1 MTRTSQLEFVKAELA
16 EIQHME
22 AAGGVAAIGMATRRA
37 ELEAEKQNLEASI
50 VRLAATE
57 LTFAG
62 DPVVGSRAIRADFA
76 APALQ
81 SFEKAV
87 IALAAAKERPLSARA
102 RLPGRAQ
109 NKLFVTSIAHGSFGF
124 VLEELDE
131 EVAQQGT
138 LDFYTNGQSPLASA
152 MHDVQANL
160 ESSRAAD
167 DDLAESLLDVD
178 PRAITLLRGFTETL
192 MRHRALCSVLV
203 GQRRFKFTSHDEVAR
218 AYERLSDENIQQEQ
232 QVTVSGRLLGFLPES
247 RMFEIRLAEDGKI
260 LRGKVDPGVGTQ
272 AVHELLDKDVDASVN
287 RVTVGQRAMRG
298 RLLSILP
305 KSALGTTPDVPQP
318 PPPGPALA

>member
-1 MTRTSQLEFVKAELA
+1 MTRTSQLEFLNAELA
-16 EIQHME
+16 EIQRIE
-22 AAGGVAAIGMATRRA
+22 AAGGTAAIGMAARRA
-37 ELEAEKQNLEASI
+37 EVEAEKQRLQASI

-62 DPVVGSRAIRADFA
+62 DPVLGSHAIRADFA

-87 IALAAAKERPLSARA
+87 IALAAAKERPVSARA

-109 NKLFVTSIAHGSFGF
+109 NKLFVTSMAHGSFGF

-131 EVAQQGT
+131 GVAQQGT
-138 LDFYTNGQSPLASA
+138 LDFGTNGPSPLASA
-152 MHDVQANL
+152 MHDLQAIL

-167 DDLAESLLDVD
+167 DDLAESLLDIA

-192 MRHRALCSVLV
+192 MRHRALCSVQV
-203 GQRRFKFTSHDEVAR
+203 GARRFKFTSHDEVER
-218 AYERLSDENIQQEQ
+218 AYERLSEENIQQEQ
-232 QVTVSGRLLGFLPES
+232 EVTVSGRLLGFLPDS

-260 LRGKVDPGVGTQ
+260 LRGKVDPGVATE
-272 AVHELLDKDVDASVN
+272 AVRECLDQDVEATMN
-287 RVTVGQRAMRG
+287 RVTVGQQAMRG
-298 RLLSILP
+298 RLLVIRVKP
-305 KSALGTTPDVPQP
+305 AAGSAAQPGGT
-318 PPPGPALA
+318 PG